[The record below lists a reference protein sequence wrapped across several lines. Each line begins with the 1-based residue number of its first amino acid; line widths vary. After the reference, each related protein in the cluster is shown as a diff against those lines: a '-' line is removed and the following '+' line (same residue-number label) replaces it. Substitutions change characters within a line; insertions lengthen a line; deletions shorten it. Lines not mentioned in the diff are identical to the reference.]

1 MQKASFQ
8 TTYDNEK
15 TYWWYQA
22 RADIVEHIFARI
34 AGTVPREIL
43 NIGCGTGFISR
54 RFEKFG
60 QVLSLDYSADA
71 LQFCA
76 ANRLD
81 ALAQASGVSLP
92 LKTESFDACLALDV
106 IEHIREDTLAVQEI
120 SRVLKPGGL
129 LLATVPAFQWMW
141 SKMDELGHFRRYT
154 KSRFGELLKNAGL
167 KPLIFSYYSFFLFPL
182 AVPHRFYERLFKT
195 KMEAGDFI
203 PPLPASINKMFYH
216 IFRWERVWLGY
227 LSFPFGLSI
236 LALAEKTRKES

>member
-15 TYWWYQA
+15 SYWWYQA
-22 RADIVEHIFARI
+22 RADILENIFARI
-34 AGTVPREIL
+34 PGAAAKEIL
-43 NIGCGTGFISR
+43 NLGCGTGFISK

-60 QVLSLDYSADA
+60 QVLSLDCSKDA

-76 ANRLD
+76 ANRLN
-81 ALAQASGVSLP
+81 ALAQASAVSLP
-92 LKTESFDACLALDV
+92 LKTASFDACLALDV
-106 IEHIREDTLAVQEI
+106 LEHIREDRLALAEM

-129 LLATVPAFQWMW
+129 FLATVPAFQWMW

-154 KSRFGELLKNAGL
+154 KSQFQALLHNAGL

-182 AVPHRFYERLFKT
+182 AVSHRFYERLFKA
-195 KMEAGDFI
+195 KMAAGDFI
-203 PPLPASINKMFYH
+203 PPLPASINKMFYY
-216 IFRWERVWLGY
+216 IFRWERLWLGH

-236 LALAEKTRKES
+236 LVLAEKTGKES